1 MELSEKLKKG
11 LRAVLGLSSEE
22 PTQVVEEV
30 QLADMKMEDGTTIT
44 SEDWSEGGAIFIKGE
59 GEEENIK
66 LPQGE
71 YQIDGKTLVVK
82 EDGIIASW
90 GEAEATEEEATEE
103 PSEEKKEE
111 ELMEEPTQE
120 EVQEEVQEEAP
131 EVDAQVQELIIVIAS
146 LEQRIAA
153 LEGGQELSEDTN
165 EGEVNL
171 SSEEAVVEEVKVEAK
186 EEEEAQ
192 PIVHT
197 PKDVAPK
204 GNGLYFGKGSI
215 NY

>member
-59 GEEENIK
+59 EDGENVK
-66 LPQGE
+66 LPVGE
-71 YQIDGKTLVVK
+71 YQIDGKNLVV
-82 EDGIIASW
+82 EEEGIIKSW
-90 GEAEATEEEATEE
+90 GEAEAKEEEATEE
-103 PSEEKKEE
+103 PKEEVKEE
-111 ELMEEPTQE
+111 ELMEEPA
-120 EVQEEVQEEAP
+120 QEEAP
-131 EVDAQVQELIIVIAS
+131 QVDAQVQELIIVIAS

-171 SSEEAVVEEVKVEAK
+171 SSEEAVVEEVKEEVKVEAK
-186 EEEEAQ
+186 EVEAEPQ

-197 PKDVAPK
+197 PKEKSEKKVSF
-204 GNGLYFGKGSI
+204 YFGR
-215 NY
+215 